1 MLQLEND
8 EVRARINPLG
18 AELCSVYS
26 KKFRLEYLWQAGS
39 AWPKHA
45 PVLFPIVGQLKEN
58 RFFYNNSWYNL
69 SRHGFAR
76 ERHFSVDETGP
87 NRLLF
92 RLHDD
97 EQSRSVFP
105 FHFQFE
111 VDYHLRGSELDI
123 TYSVLNTGSQEGWYS
138 FGAHPAFRVPLDI
151 RDRYEDYYIE
161 FSEVESS
168 KLWPLTNGL
177 IAAEAKDFFTSKE
190 IPLSK
195 TLFAQDALVFKSIR
209 SSHVD
214 LRSRN
219 HQHGVKVLLN
229 QCPYLGIWAAPG
241 ADFVCI
247 EPWQGIADSVNSDG
261 FLVNKE
267 GMIRLEPGAFFRYDW
282 GISLF

>member
-8 EVRARINPLG
+8 EVKVLVNPLG
-18 AELCSVYS
+18 AELSSLYS
-26 KKFRLEYLWQAGS
+26 KKHRLEYLWQAGT
-39 AWPKHA
+39 AWPKQA

-58 RFFYNNSWYNL
+58 RFFYNDSWYAL
-69 SRHGFAR
+69 PRHGFAR
-76 ERHFSVDETGP
+76 ERHFSVDECGP

-97 EQSRSVFP
+97 EHSRAVFP
-105 FHFQFE
+105 FSFQFE
-111 VDYHLRGSELDI
+111 VDYHLRGHELDI
-123 TYSVLNTGSQEGWYS
+123 IYSVLNTGTTEGWYS

-151 RDRYEDYYIE
+151 RDRYEDYYLE
-161 FSEVESS
+161 FSHQEQSGR
-168 KLWPLTNGL
+168 WPLVNGL
-177 IAAEAKDFFTSKE
+177 IGTEPQSFFTSTQL
-190 IPLSK
+190 PLAK
-195 TLFAQDALVFKSIR
+195 TLFEHDALVFKGIR
-209 SSHVD
+209 SDHVT
-214 LRSRN
+214 LRSKR
-219 HQHGVKVLLN
+219 HTHGVKVLLN
-229 QCPYLGIWAAPG
+229 QCPYLGIWAAKG